1 MELKTLLY
9 LTSIVVIKG
18 LTFVMLSLK
27 HSIVFIA
34 LSFTYLNKWYIWT
47 SYCCIKKNPK
57 FKRKTKSHQNPKQ
70 KQQKSQT
77 TTPLPIMMILRGMQ
91 RAKTKM
97 SWSTVITELSK
108 LGVWDLKLRT
118 TLLTTEHFPGSASQ
132 PIWDLT
138 CGEPQA
144 HTSLFL
150 FSCFSFQSESWF
162 PRKGN
167 IGMKV
172 EESCNVLRSV
182 PQSE

>member
-108 LGVWDLKLRT
+108 LGAWDLKLRT
-118 TLLTTEHFPGSASQ
+118 TLSVDYRALSRFCLTTYLGLDLRWAPSTHF
-132 PIWDLT
+132 T
-138 CGEPQA
+138 
-144 HTSLFL
+144 
-150 FSCFSFQSESWF
+150 FSFLLLLLSVWILVSKEGKHRYEGG
-162 PRKGN
+162 RK
-167 IGMKV
+167 
-172 EESCNVLRSV
+172 L
-182 PQSE
+182 